1 MFCCCN
7 IFAAD
12 FWAIYLLTKCIK
24 KEIKV
29 PNQED
34 NCKSSCKGV
43 GISKSY
49 SLICLLASIVLW
61 ILKKKKKRMLD
72 IKLFST
78 EQLWMKPQTEV
89 PISLSK
95 CSQFSATDLLTVTAI
110 WCL

>member
-1 MFCCCN
+1 
-7 IFAAD
+7 
-12 FWAIYLLTKCIK
+12 
-24 KEIKV
+24 
-29 PNQED
+29 
-34 NCKSSCKGV
+34 
-43 GISKSY
+43 
-49 SLICLLASIVLW
+49 
-61 ILKKKKKRMLD
+61 MLD